1 MGKKA
6 MTTKTAEDSIKK
18 PEEEAEADE
27 AANEILAGKTCTECM
42 EEFEGAGK
50 RCLPCNRVRVRIH
63 RCKDAIDS
71 EALKDFGNMPKDEKA
86 DWYKEN
92 HDLCGEALVASIH
105 ESVEKEKTESTTLE
119 NSGKGFAFDSPDLA
133 ARYKNKKP
141 EILENVRASAKTF
154 IHPLRKCKMYEDIDY
169 ESKFTE
175 KQESSTKRTLSI
187 STDRKRAKAKAAPK
201 QTDDPKAEPVVK
213 KLTPA
218 DVKYLDNAMTTVTE
232 CIEELEGKADVIVE
246 LGALLPPYLQKQ
258 LEVTVASARQCGA
271 LIHLYQSQGEGS
283 MKELKLQFD
292 TLKKDNAKQMQAWKL
307 QEKMARA
314 AKKAMVG

>member
-1 MGKKA
+1 MAK
-6 MTTKTAEDSIKK
+6 KTAEDGIAK
-18 PEEEAEADE
+18 PEEEAEADD
-27 AANEILAGKTCTECM
+27 ADDILGGKTCTECM

-50 RCLPCNRVRVRIH
+50 RCLPCNRMRVRIH

-86 DWYKEN
+86 EWYKEN

-119 NSGKGFAFDSPDLA
+119 KSGKGFAFDSPDLA

-141 EILENVRASAKTF
+141 EVLENVRANAKTF

-201 QTDDPKAEPVVK
+201 QTDDANAEPLVK
-213 KLTPA
+213 KLTAA
-218 DVKYLDNAMTTVTE
+218 DSKYLDNAATTVDE
-232 CIEELEGKADVIVE
+232 FIEELEGKAEVIEE
-246 LGALLPPYLQKQ
+246 LGTLLPSYLQKQ
-258 LEVTVASARQCGA
+258 LEVTVASARTCVA
-271 LIHLYQSQGEGS
+271 LIHLYKNQGEGS

-292 TLKKDNAKQMQAWKL
+292 ALKKDTAKQMQAWKV

-314 AKKAMVG
+314 AKKSMVA